1 MEIMHLLF
9 TDEERMWIDAKVFGW
24 RIKEGCPEKI
34 RKSIEE
40 KKKKSDNQRVIKAA
54 QNRKVQ

>member
-1 MEIMHLLF
+1 MHLLF